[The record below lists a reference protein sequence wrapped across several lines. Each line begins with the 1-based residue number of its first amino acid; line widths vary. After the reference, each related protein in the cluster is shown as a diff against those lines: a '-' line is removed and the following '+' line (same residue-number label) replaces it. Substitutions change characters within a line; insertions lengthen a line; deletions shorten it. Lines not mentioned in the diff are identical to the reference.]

1 MTSGLNAIKLK
12 VKDTNK
18 IMNFEKKLIR
28 EYFGL
33 RKNSHIITPYLLL
46 GLEPVE
52 NNIEKEVLSLFYN
65 IWNNSNNPVF
75 KICKRI
81 LERN

>member
-1 MTSGLNAIKLK
+1 MTSGLNAIRLK
-12 VKDTNK
+12 VKDINK

-52 NNIEKEVLSLFYN
+52 NNIDKEVLSLFYN
-65 IWNNSNNPVF
+65 VWKNSSNQCSKYV
-75 KICKRI
+75 R
-81 LERN
+81 ES